1 MAKGSKALKT
11 MNAYGKGIMQ
21 RVEECRTR
29 LLESAILDISR
40 SLTNLVDGKKNKK
53 RKEKA
58 KGSKEGNRDL
68 DYSPG
73 SQSSEEEQE
82 EEQQRSNHAKAV
94 SKLVMTRSYAPS
106 QKYVPPMMLN
116 KLLKQSKQRRQ
127 VGENGKGKAPTM
139 AELILKKKQPNQ
151 EAALETPTPLA
162 GCLENQ
168 LVVDADLEWLLEL
181 DETRHVNVDE
191 EDKSDGES
199 QNPADDGESAAKEND
214 EGADDDGN
222 DEEVDSDKEEMDDSD
237 NEDVDDNEA
246 EQNTVNE
253 TEQQVAIGRGP
264 TMMHPVHMRPLE
276 KREAIILNEFGQP
289 IGPVTP
295 KKDTIG
301 EFSRFLG
308 TIARDYGNALLT
320 YRSWRKVPGKDK
332 LWEYVLSKYL
342 VPEEGKEWVLKSI
355 GAAWRIH
362 KCRFKKRHYHKYTT
376 NNLRWMKRPKTIPEE
391 DFKQLLLLWNK
402 KEEKEPMK
410 SYQPIEDESDPKDAF
425 MGVMEK
431 EYPGRRRLFG
441 RGVTNKVLKKSVA
454 AAGSYVVPK
463 EVMDA
468 VRADMEAEKT
478 EIGDIR
484 KELEADYEQKK
495 ANLEADYAKKM
506 EHFDKSRE
514 SLVKDILQ
522 KLIAKLPSDVV
533 REFLV

>member
-1 MAKGSKALKT
+1 MCRLQMAKGSKALKT

-94 SKLVMTRSYAPS
+94 SKLEGSATAAFEPTKPKM
-106 QKYVPPMMLN
+106 Q
-116 KLLKQSKQRRQ
+116 KLLHKQSKQRRQ

-253 TEQQVAIGRGP
+253 TEQQG
-264 TMMHPVHMRPLE
+264 
-276 KREAIILNEFGQP
+276 
-289 IGPVTP
+289 
-295 KKDTIG
+295 
-301 EFSRFLG
+301 
-308 TIARDYGNALLT
+308 
-320 YRSWRKVPGKDK
+320 
-332 LWEYVLSKYL
+332 
-342 VPEEGKEWVLKSI
+342 
-355 GAAWRIH
+355 
-362 KCRFKKRHYHKYTT
+362 
-376 NNLRWMKRPKTIPEE
+376 
-391 DFKQLLLLWNK
+391 
-402 KEEKEPMK
+402 
-410 SYQPIEDESDPKDAF
+410 
-425 MGVMEK
+425 
-431 EYPGRRRLFG
+431 
-441 RGVTNKVLKKSVA
+441 
-454 AAGSYVVPK
+454 
-463 EVMDA
+463 
-468 VRADMEAEKT
+468 
-478 EIGDIR
+478 
-484 KELEADYEQKK
+484 
-495 ANLEADYAKKM
+495 
-506 EHFDKSRE
+506 
-514 SLVKDILQ
+514 
-522 KLIAKLPSDVV
+522 
-533 REFLV
+533 

>member
-1 MAKGSKALKT
+1 MCRLQMAKGSKALKT

-94 SKLVMTRSYAPS
+94 SKLEGSATAAFEPTKPKMQKLLHKQVMTRSYAPS

-253 TEQQVAIGRGP
+253 TEQQG
-264 TMMHPVHMRPLE
+264 
-276 KREAIILNEFGQP
+276 
-289 IGPVTP
+289 
-295 KKDTIG
+295 
-301 EFSRFLG
+301 
-308 TIARDYGNALLT
+308 
-320 YRSWRKVPGKDK
+320 
-332 LWEYVLSKYL
+332 
-342 VPEEGKEWVLKSI
+342 
-355 GAAWRIH
+355 
-362 KCRFKKRHYHKYTT
+362 
-376 NNLRWMKRPKTIPEE
+376 
-391 DFKQLLLLWNK
+391 
-402 KEEKEPMK
+402 
-410 SYQPIEDESDPKDAF
+410 
-425 MGVMEK
+425 
-431 EYPGRRRLFG
+431 
-441 RGVTNKVLKKSVA
+441 
-454 AAGSYVVPK
+454 
-463 EVMDA
+463 
-468 VRADMEAEKT
+468 
-478 EIGDIR
+478 
-484 KELEADYEQKK
+484 
-495 ANLEADYAKKM
+495 
-506 EHFDKSRE
+506 
-514 SLVKDILQ
+514 
-522 KLIAKLPSDVV
+522 
-533 REFLV
+533 